1 MNKSVNRYFLASIFL
16 WPLLYFIVNMIFI
29 YINKTPKEKKKFIK
43 RQKEQHIKKHIFQKQ
58 QKQEHQQEKEQE
70 HQQEKEQE
78 QQNKKEGFTSYND
91 CMTQGYTKAFC
102 IQNPL
107 GMPGWCQCEDG
118 TLGSIAPGFRGECV
132 CGSRFW

>member
-1 MNKSVNRYFLASIFL
+1 MNKTINRYFLASIFL

-43 RQKEQHIKKHIFQKQ
+43 RQKKQHIKKHIFQKQ

-91 CMTQGYTKAFC
+91 CTTQGYTK
-102 IQNPL
+102 
-107 GMPGWCQCEDG
+107 
-118 TLGSIAPGFRGECV
+118 SILYTKSIRHAWMVSMRRWNFRQYCPRISWRM
-132 CGSRFW
+132 CL